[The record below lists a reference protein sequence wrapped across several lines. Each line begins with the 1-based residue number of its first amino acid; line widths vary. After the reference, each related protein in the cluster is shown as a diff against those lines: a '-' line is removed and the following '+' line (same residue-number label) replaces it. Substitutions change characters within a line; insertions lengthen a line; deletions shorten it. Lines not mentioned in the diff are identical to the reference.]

1 MIAELLVAIALSG
14 YAQDRDCSALGR
26 DMTAETEDARDRASR
41 AFAACWGR
49 RKLEEPLAGA
59 VRKSV
64 AMDNGTAAA
73 LLLLGLADDEE
84 SRKLLAEKQANP
96 KGNVKWD
103 NDTQPVSEGLVAAVA
118 LLRSTGGDLR
128 PVVLRALEKPDVAV
142 ARFFLDAVD
151 YVEDRE
157 VLGRIVSLLDDT
169 RRVPNEFR
177 RRLCDY
183 AVPRVV
189 RRLGLKVSFE
199 VRDFGRFPD
208 AQLEEVRKL
217 AKEPVGR

>member
-1 MIAELLVAIALSG
+1 VIAELLVAIALSS
-14 YAQDRDCSALGR
+14 YAQERDCAALGR
-26 DMTAETEDARDRASR
+26 DLTAETEDARDRASR
-41 AFAACWGR
+41 AFAACWGL

-64 AMDNGTAAA
+64 SMGTGTAAA
-73 LLLLGLADDEE
+73 LLLLGLAGDEE
-84 SRKLLAEKQANP
+84 SRKLLAEKQASP

-103 NDTQPVSEGLVAAVA
+103 NDTQPVSEGLVASVA
-118 LLRSTGGDLR
+118 LLRSSADPR
-128 PVVLRALEKPDVAV
+128 PVVLRALEQPEAPV

-157 VLGRIVSLLDDT
+157 VLRRIVPLLDDT

-199 VRDFGRFPD
+199 VRNFGRFSD

-217 AKEPVGR
+217 AREAVGR